1 MAVRPG
7 TPGFRIQRRRFSNM
21 GDKYYGDVRL
31 GDHFVYS
38 GNKDAMWHKLGDTI
52 AWAIENGVEPYNHLF
67 RHPLLSITADK
78 DIRWQIE
85 ENDRVTVII
94 LSLWVEKILSRS

>member
-1 MAVRPG
+1 
-7 TPGFRIQRRRFSNM
+7 
-21 GDKYYGDVRL
+21 
-31 GDHFVYS
+31 
-38 GNKDAMWHKLGDTI
+38 MWHKLGDTI

-85 ENDRVTVII
+85 ENDRVT
-94 LSLWVEKILSRS
+94 R